1 MEMEKLINDLKT
13 KIIDTLCL
21 TDVTPADIDETEP
34 LVGGVLGID
43 SIDILELV
51 MMIEEDYDVRI
62 ANKDLAV
69 QAFSSLRSL
78 AAYIH
83 ENLPSPSN

>member
-1 MEMEKLINDLKT
+1 MQQLIQELKLKV
-13 KIIDTLCL
+13 IDTLCL
-21 TDVTPADIDETEP
+21 TDITPEEMDENEP

-51 MMIEEDYDVRI
+51 MMIEEDYSIRI

-69 QAFSSLRSL
+69 QAFSSLKAL

-83 ENLPSPSN
+83 ENLPNASN

>member
-1 MEMEKLINDLKT
+1 MEKLLKELKT
-13 KIIDTLCL
+13 KIVDTLCL
-21 TDVTPADIDETEP
+21 TDVTPDDIDENEA

-51 MMIEEDYDVRI
+51 MMIEEDYSIRI

-69 QAFSSLRSL
+69 KAFSSLKAL

-83 ENLPSPSN
+83 ENLPSASN

>member
-1 MEMEKLINDLKT
+1 MDKLLEELKVNVIN
-13 KIIDTLCL
+13 TLCL
-21 TDVTPADIDETEP
+21 KDVTPDDIDENEP

-51 MMIEEDYDVRI
+51 MMVEEEYSI
-62 ANKDLAV
+62 KITNKDLAV
-69 QAFSSLRSL
+69 QAFSSLKSL

-83 ENLPSPSN
+83 ENLPTTSN

>member
-1 MEMEKLINDLKT
+1 MDTLLNELKV
-13 KIIDTLCL
+13 KVISTLCL
-21 TDVTPADIDETEP
+21 KDITPDEIDENDP

-51 MMIEEDYDVRI
+51 MMVEENYSI
-62 ANKDLAV
+62 KITNKDLAV
-69 QAFSSLRSL
+69 QAFSSLKSL

-83 ENLPSPSN
+83 ENLPTTSN